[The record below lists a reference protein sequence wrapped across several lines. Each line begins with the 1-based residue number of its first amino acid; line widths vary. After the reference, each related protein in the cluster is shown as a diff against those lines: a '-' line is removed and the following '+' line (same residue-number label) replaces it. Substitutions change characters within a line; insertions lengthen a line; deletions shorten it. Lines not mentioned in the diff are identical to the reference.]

1 MVEIRNA
8 EVRDAE
14 RILRYCKIV
23 GSETDNLLF
32 GSEGLNISVE
42 SERIILS
49 NIASREKDIMLV
61 AIEDDDEVVGI
72 GNIGG
77 NMRERI
83 SHQARLAISI
93 RQSHWG
99 QGIGS
104 KMMQALID
112 FAKSEAIE
120 IITLE
125 VYRDNEPAIKLY
137 KKFGFEEIGYF
148 KNFSKVNGVYK
159 DAILMNLYL

>member
-1 MVEIRNA
+1 MVEIRSA

-61 AIEDDDEVVGI
+61 AIDDDDEVVGI

-77 NMRERI
+77 NVRERI

-93 RQSHWG
+93 RKSHWG

-148 KNFSKVNGVYK
+148 KNFSKVNGIYK

>member
-1 MVEIRNA
+1 MVEIRSA

-61 AIEDDDEVVGI
+61 AIDDDEVVGI

-83 SHQARLAISI
+83 SHQ
-93 RQSHWG
+93 H
-99 QGIGS
+99 
-104 KMMQALID
+104 D
-112 FAKSEAIE
+112 
-120 IITLE
+120 
-125 VYRDNEPAIKLY
+125 
-137 KKFGFEEIGYF
+137 
-148 KNFSKVNGVYK
+148 
-159 DAILMNLYL
+159 